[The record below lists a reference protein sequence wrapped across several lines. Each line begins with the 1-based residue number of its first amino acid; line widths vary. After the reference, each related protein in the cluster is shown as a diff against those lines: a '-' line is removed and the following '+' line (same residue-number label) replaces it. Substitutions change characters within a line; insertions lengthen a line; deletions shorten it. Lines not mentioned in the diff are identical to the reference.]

1 MMIGSRLK
9 LSRYGLVVLILFAA
23 LTSFS
28 FVDLK
33 KKQTDSAVAFHDA
46 MRKLWEDHVTWTRL
60 YIVSAVAGLPDQG
73 ATAERLLKNQE
84 DIGDAIRPYYGDEA
98 GDALTELLK
107 EHILVAAELI
117 DAAKAGDSAAFD
129 DANARWYANA
139 DEIAAY
145 LNSANPENWPLD
157 EMQAMMRDHLDLT
170 LQEASARLN
179 GDYEADIAAYEE
191 IHLQILHMA
200 DMLSEGI
207 INQFPKEFR
216 K

>member
-1 MMIGSRLK
+1 MIGSRLK

-139 DEIAAY
+139 DEIAAF

>member
-1 MMIGSRLK
+1 MIGSRLK

-98 GDALTELLK
+98 GDALPELLK
-107 EHILVAAELI
+107 
-117 DAAKAGDSAAFD
+117 
-129 DANARWYANA
+129 
-139 DEIAAY
+139 
-145 LNSANPENWPLD
+145 
-157 EMQAMMRDHLDLT
+157 
-170 LQEASARLN
+170 
-179 GDYEADIAAYEE
+179 
-191 IHLQILHMA
+191 
-200 DMLSEGI
+200 
-207 INQFPKEFR
+207 
-216 K
+216 

>member
-1 MMIGSRLK
+1 MIGSRLK

-73 ATAERLLKNQE
+73 AMAERLLKNQE

-129 DANARWYANA
+129 DTNARWYANA
-139 DEIAAY
+139 DEIAAF

>member
-1 MMIGSRLK
+1 MIGSRLK

-129 DANARWYANA
+129 DTNARWYANA
-139 DEIAAY
+139 DEIAAF

-207 INQFPKEFR
+207 IIQFPKEFR